1 MGTGPGASSRRVSTT
16 VVMVELSQEPRS
28 LLQGPDAHP
37 WAPHGGPTVFHCHIP
52 SVRSSQDRHPGAGR
66 KGASGCTRWE
76 AFWISRITAL
86 ESALS
91 GQETTMKPTNL
102 RLHSRA
108 SRLTSRACGWT
119 HRGPKDLFLFSFPNT

>member
-1 MGTGPGASSRRVSTT
+1 
-16 VVMVELSQEPRS
+16 MVEFNQEPRF
-28 LLQGPDAHP
+28 LLPRPRRPPLGTPRRANCLPLSHP
-37 WAPHGGPTVFHCHIP
+37 SA
-52 SVRSSQDRHPGAGR
+52 RSSQGRHPGAGR

-108 SRLTSRACGWT
+108 SRLTSRACGWR
-119 HRGPKDLFLFSFPNT
+119 HRGPKDLLLSSFLNT